1 MSKMSTMLSLLISA
15 VEFQFGS
22 LGVDPKASATVAISK
37 MSTIPSA
44 LMSPGIATKIQP
56 SSSVLSAVS
65 VSLGT
70 DPASASML

>member
-1 MSKMSTMLSLLISA
+1 MSAIG
-15 VEFQFGS
+15 FQFGS
-22 LGVDPKASATVAISK
+22 LGVDPKASATVAMSK

-65 VSLGT
+65 NSPPTELAMTLTV
-70 DPASASML
+70 